1 MFLFGKN
8 VTGYQIAGAVIV
20 TAGLM
25 VGVSDYSKNKVE
37 EIEKKYK
44 DLA

>member
-1 MFLFGKN
+1 MFLFGKDVTVAQIIGAVV
-8 VTGYQIAGAVIV
+8 VTG
-20 TAGLM
+20 GLM

-44 DLA
+44 